1 MITKLPT
8 LRPGP
13 SNRRELL
20 CEVQSNSWILQYTE
34 ECASFDEKHVTLKGL
49 ETQ

>member
-1 MITKLPT
+1 MITKLPA

-20 CEVQSNSWILQYTE
+20 CEVQKQF
-34 ECASFDEKHVTLKGL
+34 FDSSIN
-49 ETQ
+49 TQKSVPALMKSMSP